1 MKMNAELMHQLA
13 TKGGVRGPYTKPSL
27 PALAERLTDGSWPL
41 PLWSR
46 GLTTLE
52 ISAIERRGGVAKNG
66 DSVLVDRSVGPG
78 TGMCQWV
85 SRLLC
90 WLAGW

>member
-1 MKMNAELMHQLA
+1 MHQLVI
-13 TKGGVRGPYTKPSL
+13 KGGVRGPYTRPSL
-27 PALAERLTDGSWPL
+27 PALAERLMDGCWPW

-52 ISAIERRGGVAKNG
+52 ISAIERRGGEAKNG
-66 DSVLVDRSVGPG
+66 NRILVDRRLVAGA
-78 TGMCQWV
+78 GMCERF
-85 SRLLC
+85 SRLLR

>member
-1 MKMNAELMHQLA
+1 MKMNAELMHQLVI
-13 TKGGVRGPYTKPSL
+13 KGGVRGPYTRASL
-27 PALAERLTDGSWPL
+27 PALAERLTDGSWPW

-52 ISAIERRGGVAKNG
+52 ISAIERRGGEAKNG
-66 DSVLVDRSVGPG
+66 DRVLVNRSLGSG
-78 TGMCQWV
+78 TGMCQWF
-85 SRLLC
+85 SRLLR

>member
-1 MKMNAELMHQLA
+1 MKMNAELMYQLA
-13 TKGGVRGPYTKPSL
+13 IKGGVRGPYTRASL
-27 PALAERLTDGSWPL
+27 PALAERLTDGSWPW

-52 ISAIERRGGVAKNG
+52 ISAIERRGGEAKNG
-66 DSVLVDRSVGPG
+66 GRVLVDRSLGPG
-78 TGMCQWV
+78 AGVREWF

-90 WLAGW
+90 WLVGW